1 MLGGREII
9 KNILGI
15 ENCVASLYNAI
26 LNDYLEKSSYSV
38 SMSCSSI
45 SDGKKRYFVY
55 DIIYGSSGS
64 TAKKPLENTLIPF
77 SRARLPN
84 QINDTK
90 LFVAR

>member
-1 MLGGREII
+1 
-9 KNILGI
+9 
-15 ENCVASLYNAI
+15 
-26 LNDYLEKSSYSV
+26 
-38 SMSCSSI
+38 MSCSSI
-45 SDGKKRYFVY
+45 SDGKERYFVY